1 MIVKMISWFASV
13 GLIWL
18 LAGCEEQP
26 EPIKPLGKA
35 PSTHELGQFV
45 AEMKDQLVFV
55 EGGEFVMGN
64 YGASDGYD
72 SEYLQSSTPN
82 NPAHRVELSSYSIA
96 KFKTTNMAY
105 QLYLRSKG
113 LPLRIPA
120 SSYTKDWASISTTQ
134 NIPANVDWYEANGYC
149 KWLAEISGLPF
160 ALPTEAQWEY
170 AARSRGQFLAVATDD
185 GTYKIT
191 DDPYNE
197 DGRYGPKGINT
208 STTRDR
214 KAFAAEK
221 GWRLGIEAP
230 LPVDRYPPNPLGL
243 YSMSDNGLE
252 WVQDWYD
259 PDYYR
264 YSPFKDPQGPDG
276 PVFKDGASDNKF
288 AKVLRGAAR
297 ADPKWPEAM
306 NLVRGFRSPDGYI
319 YVDVLD
325 DPHRLFISDKTVRCV
340 VNSPRPIKE

>member
-1 MIVKMISWFASV
+1 
-13 GLIWL
+13 
-18 LAGCEEQP
+18 
-26 EPIKPLGKA
+26 
-35 PSTHELGQFV
+35 
-45 AEMKDQLVFV
+45 
-55 EGGEFVMGN
+55 MGN

-72 SEYLQSSTPN
+72 IAYLQASTHN

-134 NIPANVDWYEANGYC
+134 NIPANVDWYEAHGYC

-221 GWRLGIEAP
+221 GWRLGIITP
-230 LPVDRYPPNPLGL
+230 LPVDRYPPNSLGL

-259 PDYYR
+259 PNYYR
-264 YSPFKDPQGPDG
+264 YSPLKDPQGPVG
-276 PVFKDGASDNKF
+276 PVYKDESSANQF
-288 AKVLRGAAR
+288 AKVLRGAAM
-297 ADPKWPEAM
+297 ADPRWPEAM
-306 NLVRGFRSPDGYI
+306 NLVRDFRSPDGYMLG
-319 YVDVLD
+319 YGPDEPNSL
-325 DPHRLFISDKTVRCV
+325 LISDKTVRCV
-340 VNSPRPIKE
+340 VNSPRPIE

>member
-1 MIVKMISWFASV
+1 MVVQIFSLFVCV
-13 GLIWL
+13 GLFWP
-18 LAGCEEQP
+18 LAGCEQHP
-26 EPIKPLGKA
+26 EPIKPLGET
-35 PSTHELGQFV
+35 PSAQEMSQFV
-45 AEMKDQLVFV
+45 AELKDQLVFV

-72 SEYLQSSTPN
+72 IAYLQASTHN

-96 KFKTTNMAY
+96 KFKASNMAF
-105 QLYLRSKG
+105 QLYLKSKG
-113 LPLRIPA
+113 LPLRVPGA
-120 SSYTKDWASISTTQ
+120 SYRRDWASISATP

-149 KWLAEISGLPF
+149 KWLADISGLPF

-191 DDPYNE
+191 DAPITE
-197 DGRYGPKGINT
+197 DGRHGPKGINT
-208 STTRDR
+208 STTWDR
-214 KAFAAEK
+214 EAFAAEK
-221 GWRLGIEAP
+221 GWRNGMLAP
-230 LPVDRYPPNPLGL
+230 LPVDKYPPNPLGL

-276 PVFKDGASDNKF
+276 PVYKDQSSANQF
-288 AKVLRGAAR
+288 AKVLRGADIANPR
-297 ADPKWPEAM
+297 WPEAM
-306 NLVRGFRSPDGYI
+306 NLVRDFRSPYGYMLG
-319 YVDVLD
+319 YDSD
-325 DPHRLFISDKTVRCV
+325 EPYRLFISDKTVRCV
-340 VNSPRPIKE
+340 VNSPKPIER